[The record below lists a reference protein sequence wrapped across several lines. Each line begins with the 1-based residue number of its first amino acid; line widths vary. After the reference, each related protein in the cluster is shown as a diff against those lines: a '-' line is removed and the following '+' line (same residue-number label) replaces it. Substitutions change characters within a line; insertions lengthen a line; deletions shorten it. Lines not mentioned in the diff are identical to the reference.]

1 MIDDINMASWPA
13 TTASDVDGDQF
24 RLVALDIDGIVQPDG
39 TLHAAD
45 AAAIRAAHA
54 SAVKIV
60 LISARG
66 PQAIHRYWAQLGL
79 GVPVIA
85 FNGAL
90 VYDFPSHRPVFGQ
103 PLPGEIAAAALQQ
116 VRQVAPSAAVGLDM
130 HDSWAVNRLG
140 PAAQA
145 LITQTG
151 TWPST
156 VGNLRACLQEP
167 IYQLWIDAGPDLL
180 DQLATE
186 LDQPGLALMRYNN
199 PDRLLLRSTS
209 ASRGWALSMLAG
221 ELEVSPDRVMAVGA
235 GGQDRTLLQAAAFA
249 VITGEVESP
258 AELLAGEGARVIV
271 TKGIP
276 EALEPLIIQ
285 VQPPGSNP
293 IVPEPP
299 EENEDSWLASEP

>member
-1 MIDDINMASWPA
+1 MIDDTNMVTWPA
-13 TTASDVDGDQF
+13 MSSGEENGDQI

-60 LISARG
+60 LVSARG

-85 FNGAL
+85 FSGAL
-90 VYDFPSHRPVFGQ
+90 VYDFPGHKPLFGQ
-103 PLPGEIAAAALQQ
+103 PLPADVASAALQR
-116 VRQVAPSAAVGLDM
+116 VRKVVSTAAVGLDM

-145 LITQTG
+145 FIAQTS
-151 TWPST
+151 TWPAT

-167 IYQLWIDAGPDLL
+167 IYQLWIDAEPEAL

-186 LDQPGLALMRYNN
+186 LDQPGVTLMRYSQ
-199 PDRLLLRSTS
+199 PDRLLMRSAT

-221 ELEVSPDRVMAVGA
+221 ELEVPLDRVMAVGA

-249 VITGEVESP
+249 VITGDVDSP
-258 AELLAGEGARVIV
+258 ADLLAGEEGRVV
-271 TKGIP
+271 MTRGIP
-276 EALEPLIIQ
+276 EALEPLIMQ
-285 VQPPGSNP
+285 VQSPTSNP
-293 IVPEPP
+293 IVPLPP

>member
-1 MIDDINMASWPA
+1 MIDDTNAASWPA
-13 TTASDVDGDQF
+13 TTARKEDGDQF
-24 RLVALDIDGIVQPDG
+24 RLVALDIDGVVQPDG
-39 TLHAAD
+39 TFHAAD

-60 LISARG
+60 LVSARS

-90 VYDFPSHRPVFGQ
+90 VYDFPGHKPVSGQ
-103 PLPGEIAAAALQQ
+103 PLPADVVGAALQR
-116 VRQVAPSAAVGLDM
+116 VRQVVPTAAVGLDM

-140 PAAQA
+140 PAARA
-145 LITQTG
+145 LIVQTG

-167 IYQLWIDAGPDLL
+167 IYQLWIDAEADLL

-186 LDQPGLALMRYNN
+186 LDQPGLALMRYSS
-199 PDRLLLRSTS
+199 PDRLLLRSAS

-221 ELEVSPDRVMAVGA
+221 ELEVPPDRVMAVGA

-249 VITGEVESP
+249 VITGDVDSP
-258 AELLAGEGARVIV
+258 ADLLAGEEGRVIM

-285 VQPPGSNP
+285 VQPPRSSP
-293 IVPEPP
+293 IVPVPP

>member
-1 MIDDINMASWPA
+1 MIDDTNIASWPA
-13 TTASDVDGDQF
+13 AAPTGEDREKF
-24 RLVALDIDGIVQPDG
+24 RLVALDIDGVVQPDG
-39 TLHAAD
+39 SLHAVD

-60 LISARG
+60 LVSARS

-90 VYDFPSHRPVFGQ
+90 VYDFPSHKPIFGQ
-103 PLPGEIAAAALQQ
+103 PLPADVLAELLQQ
-116 VRQVAPSAAVGLDM
+116 VRQIAPKAAVGLDL

-167 IYQLWIDAGPDLL
+167 IYQLWIDAETELM
-180 DQLATE
+180 DQLSAD
-186 LDQPGLALMRYNN
+186 LDRTGLALMRYSD
-199 PDRLLLRSTS
+199 PDRVLLRSAA

-221 ELEVSPDRVMAVGA
+221 ELEVPPNRVMAVGA

-249 VITGEVESP
+249 VITGDMESP
-258 AELLAGEGARVIV
+258 GELLSGEGARVIM
-271 TKGIP
+271 TRGIP
-276 EALEPLIIQ
+276 EALEPLITQ
-285 VQPPGSNP
+285 VPTASTNP
-293 IVPEPP
+293 IVPVPP
-299 EENEDSWLASEP
+299 EENEDSWLASEL